1 MVTVEAKKHEG
12 THQMNNDRP
21 IIAISAG
28 DPAGI
33 GPEICVKAL
42 SDSTLYREARP
53 LVICDPEIIRKAV
66 DVCDPG
72 LEMHAIDTPGQGRYS
87 YGSIDVLQMH
97 NVDREEFRYGEVSP
111 MCGKA
116 SFEYVK
122 KAIDLA
128 MNGDVG
134 ATVTGPINKESLNRA
149 GIRYPGH
156 TEIYA
161 HFTATKNYAMML
173 ADKDFRVIHVSTHVS
188 MLDAI
193 RAITRERVLNVIRL
207 ADEALRNMG
216 ITVPRIAVNGLNP
229 HAGEHGLFGREEIDE
244 IIPAIEAA
252 RQEGILADGPHP
264 PDTIFPKM
272 KGGQYDIV
280 VCMYHD
286 QGHIPTKLTGFRYN
300 HDKEVWEGMSGVNIT
315 LGLPIVRVSVDHGT
329 AFDKAGDG
337 SANPESM
344 VQAIQYATKLAKN
357 KKDT

>member
-1 MVTVEAKKHEG
+1 
-12 THQMNNDRP
+12 MNTEKP

-33 GPEICVKAL
+33 GPEICAYAL
-42 SDSTLYREARP
+42 SKEEIYKVCRP
-53 LVICDPEIIRKAV
+53 IVICDPGIMDKAKK
-66 DVCDPG
+66 VCD
-72 LEMHAIDTPGQGRYS
+72 LELEINSIHSPEQGKFRQGTID
-87 YGSIDVLQMH
+87 ILQMP
-97 NVDREEFRYGEVSP
+97 NVDIKQFKYGEVSP

-116 SFEYVK
+116 SFEYVR

-128 MNGDVG
+128 MSGEAG
-134 ATVTGPINKESLNRA
+134 ATVTGPINKESLHRA
-149 GIRYPGH
+149 GIQYPGH

-161 HFTATKNYAMML
+161 HYTATKNYAMML
-173 ADKDFRVIHVSTHVS
+173 ADKEFRVIHVSTHVS

-193 RAITRERVLNVIRL
+193 RAITSERVLNVIRL
-207 ADEALRNMG
+207 ADNALKNIG
-216 ITVPRIAVNGLNP
+216 IAEPRIAVNGLNP

-300 HDKEVWEGMSGVNIT
+300 HERETWEGMSGVNIT

-329 AFDKAGDG
+329 AFDRAGMG
-337 SANPESM
+337 TANPESM
-344 VQAIQYATKLAKN
+344 IQAIQYAAKLANNN
-357 KKDT
+357 KHT

>member
-1 MVTVEAKKHEG
+1 
-12 THQMNNDRP
+12 MNNERP

-42 SDSTLYREARP
+42 SEGALFRDARP
-53 LVICDPEIIRKAV
+53 MVICDQEIMRKAIA
-66 DVCDPG
+66 VCG
-72 LEMHAIDTPGQGRYS
+72 LDMDMHAIDAPGQGKFS
-87 YGSIDVLQMH
+87 YGNIDVLH
-97 NVDREEFRYGEVSP
+97 LPNVDAKQFKYGVVSP

-128 MNGDVG
+128 LQGDAS

-149 GIRYPGH
+149 GIQFPGH

-161 HFTATKNYAMML
+161 HFTGTKNYAMML

-207 ADEALRNMG
+207 ADDALRNIG
-216 ITVPRIAVNGLNP
+216 TSKPRIAVNGLNP
-229 HAGEHGLFGREEIDE
+229 HAGEHGLFGREEIEE

-252 RQEGILADGPHP
+252 RHEGILADGPHP

-300 HDKEVWEGMSGVNIT
+300 HDNGVWEGMSGVNIT

-329 AFDKAGDG
+329 AFDRAGKG
-337 SANPESM
+337 TANPESM

-357 KKDT
+357 NKDA

>member
-1 MVTVEAKKHEG
+1 MVQVEAEKHER
-12 THQMNNDRP
+12 THKMNSNKP

-33 GPEICVKAL
+33 GPEICVQAL
-42 SDSTLYREARP
+42 DHTRVYHEARP
-53 LVICDPEIIRKAV
+53 MVICDPEVMRKAIAV
-66 DVCDPG
+66 SG
-72 LEMHAIDTPGQGRYS
+72 LDLELKVIDAPGQGKYRH
-87 YGSIDVLQMH
+87 GTIDVLQMH
-97 NVDREEFRYGEVSP
+97 NVDQKQFKYGEVSP

-116 SFEYVK
+116 SFEYVR

-128 MNGDVG
+128 MDGEAG
-134 ATVTGPINKESLNRA
+134 ATVTGPVNKESLNRA
-149 GIRYPGH
+149 GIQFPGH
-156 TEIYA
+156 TEIFA
-161 HFTATKNYAMML
+161 HYTGTKNYAMML
-173 ADKDFRVIHVSTHVS
+173 ADMDFRVIHVSTHVS

-207 ADEALRNMG
+207 ADTALRNMG
-216 ITVPRIAVNGLNP
+216 IAAPRIAVNGLNP

-300 HDKEVWEGMSGVNIT
+300 HEREVWEGMSGVNIT

-329 AFDKAGDG
+329 AFDRAGKG
-337 SANPESM
+337 TANPESM

-357 KKDT
+357 NKDA

>member
-1 MVTVEAKKHEG
+1 
-12 THQMNNDRP
+12 MNNERP

-42 SDSTLYREARP
+42 SDSALYHEAKP
-53 LVICDPEIIRKAV
+53 MVICDPEIIGRAIAV
-66 DVCDPG
+66 CGMD
-72 LEMHAIDTPGQGRYS
+72 LEMHPIDTAGQGKFS
-87 YGSIDVLQMH
+87 HGTIDVLQMH
-97 NVDREEFRYGEVSP
+97 NVDTKQFIYGAVSP

-116 SFEYVK
+116 SFEYVR

-128 MNGDVG
+128 LQGDAS

-149 GIRYPGH
+149 GIQFPGH

-161 HFTATKNYAMML
+161 HFTGTKNYAMML

-188 MLDAI
+188 MLGAI
-193 RAITRERVLNVIRL
+193 RAITRGRVLDVIRL
-207 ADEALRNMG
+207 ADDALRNMG
-216 ITVPRIAVNGLNP
+216 IAKPRIAVNGLNP

-252 RQEGILADGPHP
+252 RHEGILADGPHP

-300 HDKEVWEGMSGVNIT
+300 HDKAVWEGMSGVNIT

-344 VQAIQYATKLAKN
+344 VQAIQYAAKLAKN
-357 KKDT
+357 NKDA

>member
-1 MVTVEAKKHEG
+1 MSSEK
-12 THQMNNDRP
+12 P

-42 SDSTLYREARP
+42 DQSALYLDARP
-53 LVICDPEIIRKAV
+53 LVICDPEIIKKAIA
-66 DVCDPG
+66 VCG
-72 LEMHAIDTPGQGRYS
+72 LKLEMNEVEIPQQGKYIH
-87 YGSIDVLQMH
+87 GTIDVLQMH
-97 NVDREEFRYGEVSP
+97 NVDLKQFNYGEVSP

-116 SFEYVK
+116 SFEYVR

-128 MNGDVG
+128 MNGDAS

-149 GIRYPGH
+149 GIQFPGH
-156 TEIYA
+156 TEIFA
-161 HFTATKNYAMML
+161 HYTATKNYAMML
-173 ADKDFRVIHVSTHVS
+173 ADQEFRVIHVSTHVS
-188 MLDAI
+188 MLEAI
-193 RAITRERVLNVIRL
+193 KNITRERVLNVIRL
-207 ADEALRNMG
+207 ADNALKGMG
-216 ITVPRIAVNGLNP
+216 ITHPRIAVNGLNP

-244 IIPAIEAA
+244 IIPAIETA
-252 RQEGILADGPHP
+252 RQQGILADGPHP

-300 HDKEVWEGMSGVNIT
+300 HQREIWEGMSGVNIT

-357 KKDT
+357 IKET